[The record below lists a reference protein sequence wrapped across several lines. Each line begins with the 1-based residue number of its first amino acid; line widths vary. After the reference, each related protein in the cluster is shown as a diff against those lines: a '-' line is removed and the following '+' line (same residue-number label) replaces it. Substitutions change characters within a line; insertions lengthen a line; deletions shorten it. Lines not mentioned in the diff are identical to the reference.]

1 MEARVNI
8 PPMASPGA
16 DPLRVALVS
25 GGARGIGRAIVLAL
39 AADGRAV
46 AIADRLADE
55 AAAVADEVRSAG
67 GRAVALGVDITDG
80 SAVRDAVAQATR
92 ELGPIDVLVNN
103 AGWDE
108 LMPFVETDE
117 AFWDRV
123 IDINYKGCLRLCHA
137 TLPGM
142 AERGWGRVV
151 NIGSDAGRVG
161 SSLES
166 VYSGA
171 KGAIIAFTKTIARE
185 FARSGVTANTVCPGP
200 TDTPMLAGII
210 EAAED
215 ADKVIRAMT
224 RGVAMKRV
232 GRPEEVAAAVRFFA
246 SEHAGF
252 VTGQTLSVSGGLT
265 MA

>member
-1 MEARVNI
+1 MTSSDDG
-8 PPMASPGA
+8 SP
-16 DPLRVALVS
+16 RVALVS

-46 AIADRLADE
+46 AIADRLEDE
-55 AAAVADEVRSAG
+55 AASVADEVRASGGHALAVRLDVTNSA
-67 GRAVALGVDITDG
+67 
-80 SAVRDAVAQATR
+80 AVRDAFTRVA
-92 ELGPIDVLVNN
+92 EDLGPVEILVNN

-117 AFWDRV
+117 MFWDQV
-123 IDINYKGCLRLCHA
+123 IDVNYKGCLRLCHA
-137 TLPGM
+137 ALPGM

-246 SEHAGF
+246 SEDAGYI
-252 VTGQTLSVSGGLT
+252 TGQTLSVSGGLT

>member
-1 MEARVNI
+1 MGVARPEPVPSNVAR
-8 PPMASPGA
+8 PVR
-16 DPLRVALVS
+16 RVALVS
-25 GGARGIGRAIVLAL
+25 GGARGIGRAVALAL

-46 AIADRLADE
+46 AVADLLDDEASSVAEQVVAAGGQAIAVSVDVTD
-55 AAAVADEVRSAG
+55 AAAVRA
-67 GRAVALGVDITDG
+67 AVARTE
-80 SAVRDAVAQATR
+80 A
-92 ELGPIDVLVNN
+92 ELGPVDVLVNA

-108 LMPFVETDE
+108 LTPFVDTDE
-117 AFWDRV
+117 AFWERV
-123 IDINYKGCLRLCHA
+123 IDVNYKGCLRLCHA

-142 AERGWGRVV
+142 ADRGWGRVV

-166 VYSGA
+166 VYAGA

-185 FARSGVTANTVCPGP
+185 FARSGITANTVCPGP

-210 EAAED
+210 EAADD
-215 ADKVIRAMT
+215 AEKVIKAMT
-224 RGVAMKRV
+224 RAVPMKRV

-246 SEHAGF
+246 AEDTAF
-252 VTGQTLSVSGGLT
+252 ITGQTLSVSGGLT

>member
-1 MEARVNI
+1 VTG
-8 PPMASPGA
+8 PGA
-16 DPLRVALVS
+16 APRRVALVS
-25 GGARGIGRAIVLAL
+25 GGARGIGRAIVLGL

-80 SAVRDAVAQATR
+80 SAVRDAVAQVAS
-92 ELGPIDVLVNN
+92 ELGPVDVLVNN

-166 VYSGA
+166 VYSGT

-185 FARSGVTANTVCPGP
+185 FARSGITANTVCPGP

-246 SEHAGF
+246 SEDAGF